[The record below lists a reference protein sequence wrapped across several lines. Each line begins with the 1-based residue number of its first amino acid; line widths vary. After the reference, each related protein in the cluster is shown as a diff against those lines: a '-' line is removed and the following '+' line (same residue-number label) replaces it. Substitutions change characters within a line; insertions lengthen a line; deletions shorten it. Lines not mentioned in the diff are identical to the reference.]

1 MTTHPTIASTRPPAH
16 VAPTTSSPR
25 WLTAV
30 MRCDRAL
37 SSWFIGAGFFFA
49 PILLMLD
56 PWPVAVVIAW
66 VTISVSGLWLGLLGV
81 FMAAGLAQVLR
92 AGEEIPDEF
101 WSGLLEYRIRTGRT
115 PTDRASGARR

>member
-1 MTTHPTIASTRPPAH
+1 MSNRPTIVSTRPPALF
-16 VAPTTSSPR
+16 APTTSSPR

-49 PILLMLD
+49 PILLILD

-81 FMAAGLAQVLR
+81 LMAAGLAQVLR

-101 WSGLLEYRIRTGRT
+101 WSGLLEYRSRGPTGC
-115 PTDRASGARR
+115 

>member
-1 MTTHPTIASTRPPAH
+1 MTAQPIIASARPAALT
-16 VAPTTSSPR
+16 APTDSSPR

-37 SSWFIGAGFFFA
+37 SSWFIGAGLFFA
-49 PILLMLD
+49 PILLILD

-66 VTISVSGLWLGLLGV
+66 VAISVSGLWLGLLGV

-101 WSGLLEYRIRTGRT
+101 WSGLLEYRTR
-115 PTDRASGARR
+115 

>member
-1 MTTHPTIASTRPPAH
+1 MTDRPTAVGRRPAALL
-16 VAPTTSSPR
+16 APTGSSPR

-49 PILLMLD
+49 PLLLILD
-56 PWPVAVVIAW
+56 PWPAAVVIAW
-66 VTISVSGLWLGLLGV
+66 VTISMSGLWLGLLGA

-92 AGEEIPDEF
+92 AGDEIPDEF
-101 WSGLLEYRIRTGRT
+101 WSGLLDYRTR
-115 PTDRASGARR
+115 